1 MLCEHVIGRVGDDDA
16 TVDWVEIDPIQT
28 TRRALRL
35 VSRAG
40 RKVNLLLP
48 RNTTLRHGDLVSADP
63 RIAIFVRMIDVLV
76 LRPADVEQASRV
88 AAELGNLHVLL
99 EFAEQT
105 ILTPNDGPSRQ
116 IADELGVRYT
126 VEKRRLH
133 PDPRTSRMTNWNVRA
148 RAE

>member
-1 MLCEHVIGRVGDDDA
+1 MLAERVIGHARDDDA
-16 TVDWVEIDPIQT
+16 GVDWVEIDPIQT

-48 RNTTLRHGDLVSADP
+48 RNTTLRHGDLISTDP
-63 RIAIFVRMIDVLV
+63 RIAIFVRLIDVLV
-76 LRPADVEQASRV
+76 LSPADIEQASRL

-99 EFAEQT
+99 EFAADS
-105 ILTPNDGPSRQ
+105 ILTPDDGPSRQ

-126 VEKRRLH
+126 IEKRRLH

-148 RAE
+148 